1 MPRPPLRFS
10 DLTPESDTNLRRSR
24 SVEYET
30 PSHEHGHG
38 RRHRSH
44 SRGVDHQMQ
53 LSAQKSHGRS
63 SRKPEPQDSYFSS
76 HHQRSLSASS
86 SSSVDEDDRQAHRSR
101 SSATGHPTHRH
112 RTHSPSRSR
121 SRSRSV
127 DKSSHQQR
135 SGSRHRPSPPNREP
149 SNSHPAVYGQDRR
162 DPRYRKDRDFRDSKI
177 AAYHP
182 PSSSRPGRVR
192 RREHRHPDHRHR
204 DHRRRDD
211 SSDSSD
217 SSSDDESEKHGN
229 GQSRSDILM
238 GAARVAFEA
247 GALAAYKMRGDDR
260 PWVGPKG
267 TKVVAT
273 AIGAAA
279 VDTFMEMRHPDRK
292 GGIRHTVMRQATPL
306 LLNLALRPAGRKAT
320 AVRPAM
326 RRKGT
331 SLFGRR
337 R

>member
-1 MPRPPLRFS
+1 
-10 DLTPESDTNLRRSR
+10 
-24 SVEYET
+24 
-30 PSHEHGHG
+30 
-38 RRHRSH
+38 
-44 SRGVDHQMQ
+44 
-53 LSAQKSHGRS
+53 
-63 SRKPEPQDSYFSS
+63 
-76 HHQRSLSASS
+76 
-86 SSSVDEDDRQAHRSR
+86 
-101 SSATGHPTHRH
+101 
-112 RTHSPSRSR
+112 
-121 SRSRSV
+121 
-127 DKSSHQQR
+127 
-135 SGSRHRPSPPNREP
+135 
-149 SNSHPAVYGQDRR
+149 
-162 DPRYRKDRDFRDSKI
+162 
-177 AAYHP
+177 
-182 PSSSRPGRVR
+182 
-192 RREHRHPDHRHR
+192 
-204 DHRRRDD
+204 
-211 SSDSSD
+211 
-217 SSSDDESEKHGN
+217 
-229 GQSRSDILM
+229 M